1 MMPTLFFKSI
11 VSLFMLPAAIIA
23 VFTMFEIFG
32 RETQKHPAGTLKTA
46 HKING
51 IIYALLFLFITCYCL
66 NYIVSSKADLSP
78 RATFHS
84 IFALTILVLFCLKL
98 SIIRIY
104 RQFYA
109 QTRIVGLLI
118 ALITFGMVGTSG
130 IYYLLVSEFGTHA
143 SFARSVASPPKDST
157 AMLEG
162 KGNQDKAVANNNSE
176 SIAKGKVLFEENCS
190 FCHDPYS
197 TQPQM
202 GPGLMGILKNPFLPV
217 SKKEATPENIIKQLK
232 EPYGQMPSFATL
244 QNEAVHD
251 LIAFLGTL

>member
-1 MMPTLFFKSI
+1 MPTLFFKSI

-32 RETQKHPAGTLKTA
+32 RDTQKHATGTLKTA

-51 IIYALLFLFITCYCL
+51 IIYVLLFLFITYYCL
-66 NYIVSSKADLSP
+66 NFIVSSKAELSP

-84 IFALTILVLFCLKL
+84 IFALTIAVLFCLKL

-109 QTRIVGLLI
+109 QVRIVGLLI

-143 SFARSVASPPKDST
+143 SFATSAAAQSEDS
-157 AMLEG
+157 AQKLEG
-162 KGNQDKAVANNNSE
+162 QSNQGKAIVNNNSE
-176 SIAKGKVLFEENCS
+176 SIGKGKVVFEENCS

-197 TQPQM
+197 TQSKI
-202 GPGLMGILKNPFLPV
+202 GPGLLGILKNPFLPV

-232 EPYGQMPSFATL
+232 EPYGQMPSFANL
-244 QNEAVHD
+244 QDDAVRD